1 MVYPYKSF
9 QRVKINARSVRYVL
23 VVLTIITLLPQR
35 IHSQALYS
43 DKKEAQEA
51 FLLLNQIRQ
60 HPTKYAKELNL
71 YRGLKIT
78 NTELQWNPILAG
90 VAEKKAL
97 DMANRNYFAH
107 VNPEGIGINY
117 LINQAG
123 YTLEPEW
130 LKPKSNNFFESIG
143 AGYDSAEDGI
153 KGLIIDLNVPSFGHR
168 DHLLGIGVSNEHLH
182 DIGIGFVRS
191 SDNEYQSYMVVI
203 IAKHKWVQ
211 VGNTFY

>member
-23 VVLTIITLLPQR
+23 VVLTIIALLPQT

-60 HPTKYAKELNL
+60 NPTKYAKELNL

-107 VNPEGIGINY
+107 VNPEGKGINY

-143 AGYDSAEDGI
+143 AGYDSAKDGI

-168 DHLLGIGVSNEHLH
+168 DHLLGIGVSNEHLQ

-191 SDNEYQSYMVVI
+191 SDNEYQSYLVVI